1 MVGAK
6 NEGRI
11 VFWGAEVSFAR
22 GRSDFS
28 WGAEVSGWGAKAFLQ
43 KGAEMVGAEMV
54 GAEMVGAEVSENQMK
69 GLDM

>member
-1 MVGAK
+1 MTFH
-6 NEGRI
+6 EGPKCLDEGPKCI
-11 VFWGAEVSFAR
+11 
-22 GRSDFS
+22 
-28 WGAEVSGWGAKAFLQ
+28 LQ